1 MFGVVSTT
9 TTFKQSNEVPLFH
22 LACLGGMLEFRQQAS
37 SAVNYPCVLAL
48 FWLEYGFDFIFDYV
62 AEQWFG
68 VKSMEVRRLHS
79 AAYVVEYFNT

>member
-1 MFGVVSTT
+1 
-9 TTFKQSNEVPLFH
+9 
-22 LACLGGMLEFRQQAS
+22 MLEFQQQAS
-37 SAVNYPCVLAL
+37 AAVAYPRVLGV
-48 FWLEYGFDFIFDYV
+48 FQLEYGFDFIFDYV